1 MQKDCLRMIKYALY
15 LISWKLNKCETV
27 FYKQLEISEDDHKVN
42 HLKSVKKSSSSFSRT
57 LFQSQNILLAK
68 VHWEKGTLKV
78 DQNSL
83 NIEQDGNT
91 VFEINPSSNIS
102 Y

>member
-1 MQKDCLRMIKYALY
+1 M
-15 LISWKLNKCETV
+15 